1 MSQITKMARKE
12 SGGQTGKCSTK
23 CKAQMGRISQIA
35 YFTTYWYIQ
44 KNYWMDF
51 SYYTNSSHQNITEIK
66 HYLYV
71 SLHSLI
77 SFSDDYI
84 RVRIR
89 HRQSLYLLID
99 QQIFWLPRSTN
110 NYRYSQLKFFNTEDD
125 DFSKM

>member
-12 SGGQTGKCSTK
+12 SGGTNWKMQH
-23 CKAQMGRISQIA
+23 QMGRISQIA

-44 KNYWMDF
+44 KNYRMDF

-89 HRQSLYLLID
+89 HRQGLYLLID

>member
-1 MSQITKMARKE
+1 
-12 SGGQTGKCSTK
+12 
-23 CKAQMGRISQIA
+23 MGRISQIA

-89 HRQSLYLLID
+89 HRQGLYLLID

-110 NYRYSQLKFFNTEDD
+110 NYQYSQLKFFNTEDD

>member
-1 MSQITKMARKE
+1 
-12 SGGQTGKCSTK
+12 
-23 CKAQMGRISQIA
+23 MGRISQIA
-35 YFTTYWYIQ
+35 YFTTYWYILQ
-44 KNYWMDF
+44 KDYWMDF

-84 RVRIR
+84 RVRIC

>member
-12 SGGQTGKCSTK
+12 SGGTNWKMQH
-23 CKAQMGRISQIA
+23 QMGRISQIA

-89 HRQSLYLLID
+89 HRQGLYLLID
-99 QQIFWLPRSTN
+99 HFKQQTLHIN
-110 NYRYSQLKFFNTEDD
+110 NNHSNNQYKAQVI
-125 DFSKM
+125 

>member
-1 MSQITKMARKE
+1 
-12 SGGQTGKCSTK
+12 
-23 CKAQMGRISQIA
+23 
-35 YFTTYWYIQ
+35 
-44 KNYWMDF
+44 MDF

-89 HRQSLYLLID
+89 HRQGLYLLID

-110 NYRYSQLKFFNTEDD
+110 NYWYSQLKFFNTEDD